1 MATAVVV
8 RVAGVA
14 ERHPVTHDAGPN
26 THHAPSGNKSRL
38 FNCLFSQVRD
48 KNGHAH
54 EMR

>member
-14 ERHPVTHDAGPN
+14 ERHPVTHDAGPT

-38 FNCLFSQVRD
+38 FNCLFSQVKD